1 MQVSVETGEGLER
14 RIRVDLAPDVIQSE
28 VDKRLR
34 DLARN
39 ARLPGFRPGKVPVKL
54 LRKRYG
60 AQVEGE
66 VFGEIVERTFPEAV
80 GETDLK
86 PAGAPRIEPDIDRA
100 ARRFA
105 YTAVIEVLPEIE
117 LGSLDGQVVRRPVA
131 EVTDEDMENML
142 QSLREQRKTWEPA
155 GRVAESG
162 DLLTIAFTGTM
173 DGEPFEG
180 GSGSGQKIELGS
192 GRMIPGFE
200 DGLIGAAEGESRT
213 LNLSFPETYQKESLA
228 GRPVQFEV
236 TIESVEAPVVPELD
250 AELVRNFGVDDG
262 DLDRFRADVR
272 ANMERELKSR
282 IEARVKEQVMDL
294 LVSQNP
300 IEIPT
305 VLVSQEIQSLKE
317 QMRQNIGGS
326 NVELPDNLFEDSA
339 RRRVALG
346 LIIAEVVKRQGIEAD
361 AQRVR
366 AAVEELASTYED
378 PSQVV
383 DYYYESRDR
392 LASVESLVL
401 EEQVVDWVLGQVDVQ
416 GEPMS
421 FAQLTETGARG

>member
-14 RIRVDLAPDVIQSE
+14 RIRVDLAPEQIQSE

-39 ARLPGFRPGKVPVKL
+39 ARLPGFRPGKVPVQL

-66 VFGEIVERTFPEAV
+66 VFGELVERTLPEAM
-80 GETDLK
+80 GETELK

-100 ARRFA
+100 SRRFA

-117 LGSLDGQVVRRPVA
+117 LGSLEGQVVLRPVA
-131 EVTDEDMENML
+131 EVTDDDLENML
-142 QSLREQRKTWEPA
+142 QSLREQRKTWGPA
-155 GRVAESG
+155 VRAAESG
-162 DLLTIAFTGTM
+162 DLLTIAFTATM

-200 DGLIGAAEGESRT
+200 DGLIGAVEGESRT
-213 LNLSFPETYQKESLA
+213 LDLSFPESYHKESLA
-228 GRPVQFEV
+228 GRPVRFDVE
-236 TIESVEAPVVPELD
+236 IESVQAPVLPELD
-250 AELVRNFGVDDG
+250 AELARNFGVDDG

-282 IEARVKEQVMDL
+282 IEARVKDQVMDL

-300 IEIPT
+300 IDIPT
-305 VLVSQEIQSLKE
+305 VLVSQEIQELKE

-326 NVELPDNLFEDSA
+326 KVELPDNLFEDKA

-378 PSQVV
+378 PGEVV

-392 LASVESLVL
+392 LAPVKSLVL
-401 EEQVVDWVLGQVDVQ
+401 EEQVVDWVLGQVSVQ

-421 FAQLTETGARG
+421 FAQLTEPGARG